1 MSHPYD
7 AFLAIEHG
15 NLARL
20 KELLAE
26 EPALASAR
34 DEQGVSMVLRAAY
47 RYQPETVAALLA
59 YRPELDLFSA
69 AAIGDE
75 ARVTQLLE
83 RDHAAAETFAGDGF
97 NALQLACFFAQP
109 ACARLLLERGA
120 SVEAISK
127 NGMEL
132 RALHAAAAGRSLEV
146 LELLLA
152 HGADANAPQHGGW
165 TALHAAVNNRDAMMV
180 AALLARGAD
189 PKRANEFGKT
199 PVDLAREKNDA
210 ALMRQLQG

>member
-34 DEQGVSMVLRAAY
+34 DEQGVALVLRAAY
-47 RYQPETVAALLA
+47 RYQPDAVAAIQA
-59 YRPELDLFSA
+59 YHPELDIYSA
-69 AAIGDE
+69 AAIGDV

-83 RDHAAAETFAGDGF
+83 HDHTLAETLAGDGF
-97 NALQLACFFAQP
+97 SALQLACFFAQP

-120 SVEAISK
+120 NVEAISK

-132 RALHAAAAGRSLEV
+132 RALHAAAAGRSQES
-146 LELLLA
+146 
-152 HGADANAPQHGGW
+152 
-165 TALHAAVNNRDAMMV
+165 
-180 AALLARGAD
+180 
-189 PKRANEFGKT
+189 
-199 PVDLAREKNDA
+199 
-210 ALMRQLQG
+210 

>member
-26 EPALASAR
+26 EPALAAAR
-34 DEQGVSMVLRAAY
+34 DEQGVALVLRAAY
-47 RYQPETVAALLA
+47 RY
-59 YRPELDLFSA
+59 RPELDLYGA
-69 AAIGDE
+69 AAIGDV
-75 ARVTQLLE
+75 ARVTHLLE

-120 SVEAISK
+120 SVEAVSK

-132 RALHAAAAGRSLEV
+132 RALHAAAAGRSHEV
-146 LELLLA
+146 VDLLLA

-165 TALHAAVNNRDAMMV
+165 TALHAAVNNRDAKMV
-180 AALLARGAD
+180 SALLARGAD

-199 PVDLAREKNDA
+199 PLDLAREKNDEA
-210 ALMRQLQG
+210 VLRLLQG

>member
-7 AFLAIEHG
+7 ALLAIERG
-15 NLARL
+15 DLARL

-26 EPALASAR
+26 EPALASSR
-34 DEQGVSMVLRAAY
+34 DEQGVSIVLRARY
-47 RYQPETVAALLA
+47 RQQTETVDALLA

-69 AAIGDE
+69 AAVGD
-75 ARVTQLLE
+75 ALRVGSILE
-83 RDHAAAETFAGDGF
+83 LDYAAAQVFAGDGF
-97 NALQLACFFAQP
+97 SALQLACYFAQP
-109 ACARLLLERGA
+109 ACARLLVERGA
-120 SVEAISK
+120 NIEAVSK

-132 RALHAAAAGRSLEV
+132 RALHAAAAGRSLEAV
-146 LELLLA
+146 ELLLA

-165 TALHAAVNNRDAMMV
+165 TALHAAVNNRDAKMV